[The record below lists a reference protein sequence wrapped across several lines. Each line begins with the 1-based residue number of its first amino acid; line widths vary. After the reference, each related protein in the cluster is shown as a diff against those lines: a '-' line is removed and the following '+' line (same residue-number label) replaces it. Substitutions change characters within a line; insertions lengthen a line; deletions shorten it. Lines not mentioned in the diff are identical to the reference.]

1 MSYNTQLIKNIIEP
15 SSYCI
20 IFNIIEKIYKQKLS
34 RSQSRNLVCLTHA
47 VCSVLLNFNYNSYLY
62 KYSKNISTGYF
73 IYDMIFALRYD
84 KFNIMQIF
92 YHYHHLTSIYIIHQ
106 NPKYYFGDK
115 ILFWAELSNIPSY
128 FVYYYLHKQI
138 VNKDDVKIWKN
149 IQKYVYALIRIPVL
163 GHFLYKSLKIA
174 PDKKPTL
181 ITLPV
186 YLLGIFWTFKL
197 FKQTKK

>member
-1 MSYNTQLIKNIIEP
+1 MSYNTQLIKNIVEP

-20 IFNIIEKIYKQKLS
+20 IFNIIEKIYRQRLS
-34 RSQSRNLVCLTHA
+34 RSQSRNFVCLTHA
-47 VCSVLLNFNYNSYLY
+47 LCSVALNFYYNSYLY

-84 KFNIMQIF
+84 KLNIMQIC
-92 YHYHHLTSIYIIHQ
+92 YHYHHLASIYIIHQ

-128 FVYYYLHKQI
+128 FVYYHLHKQI
-138 VNKDDVKIWKN
+138 VNKNDVNFWKN
-149 IQKYVYALIRIPVL
+149 IQKYLYALIRIPLL
-163 GHFLYKSLKIA
+163 GHYLYKSLKNA

-181 ITLPV
+181 ITMPV
-186 YLLGIFWTFKL
+186 YLLGLLWTFKL
-197 FKQTKK
+197 FKQSKK